1 MSKNRVVNTRFWND
15 SWVVDQLNPLD
26 RYILLYLY
34 TNDKTNISGI
44 FELPMRIMS
53 NETGLEPE
61 ELKRMLKRLE
71 PKVYYRD
78 GWVVITKMIKH
89 QSYTNK
95 KIFIGIHAEL
105 KKAPTELVKLLK
117 PPKDFDMNFT
127 PEKDRS

>member
-15 SWVVDQLNPLD
+15 SWVVDELNPLD
-26 RYILLYLY
+26 RYVLLYLY

-44 FELPMRIMS
+44 YELPMRIMS

-78 GWVVITKMIKH
+78 GWVVVTKMIKH
-89 QSYTNK
+89 QSYRNK
-95 KIFIGIHAEL
+95 KIFAGIHYEL
-105 KKAPTELVKLLK
+105 QKAPEGLVKLLEV
-117 PPKDFDMNFT
+117 PKDFDVNYV
-127 PEKDRS
+127 PKKDSP